1 MSNEEQNNKMV
12 LISVSFDCD
21 KNVYTVDLAKGSNV
35 AETAFAI
42 SVIIKC
48 LLRDGMLKSE
58 KDFTDL
64 ILKYLSDPQ
73 YNEVSDENK

>member
-21 KNVYTVDLAKGSNV
+21 KNIYTVDLAKGSNV

-42 SVIIKC
+42 KKLNFIANLFISPSFLNSKNT
-48 LLRDGMLKSE
+48 LL
-58 KDFTDL
+58 
-64 ILKYLSDPQ
+64 
-73 YNEVSDENK
+73 